1 MKDFNERDGRSFN
14 YIYMFGLKEKRGG
27 KERDFNY
34 IYIWF
39 TKG

>member
-1 MKDFNERDGRSFN
+1 MDFNGGKGRGGKGRYF
-14 YIYMFGLKEKRGG
+14 MFGLKEKRGG